1 MWTSATTL
9 SCLLAA
15 ALLTGG
21 CLQVLLATDDDV
33 TPRISFPYSKSK
45 SFPRT
50 DTYVS
55 P

>member
-21 CLQVLLATDDDV
+21 CLQVLLATEDV
-33 TPRISFPYSKSK
+33 TPRVSFPYSKSK
-45 SFPRT
+45 SFPHN
-50 DTYVS
+50 DTCAS
-55 P
+55 S